1 MDNKVSL
8 NVKIDRDIYL
18 QVKAINKIE
27 EDLPLY
33 KIIEDALKVY
43 IKGYNH
49 PFVSLAELNK
59 KGEL

>member
-43 IKGYNH
+43 IKGYN
-49 PFVSLAELNK
+49 FISLAELNK